1 MTGRVVRRPKT
12 RQKAENRGRKME
24 AMRMI
29 WKWLCE
35 LWVTKPDVSFRVD
48 THKWENKMET
58 LRLLS
63 SACRRG

>member
-1 MTGRVVRRPKT
+1 
-12 RQKAENRGRKME
+12 ME
-24 AMRMI
+24 SLRMI

-63 SACRRG
+63 STRR